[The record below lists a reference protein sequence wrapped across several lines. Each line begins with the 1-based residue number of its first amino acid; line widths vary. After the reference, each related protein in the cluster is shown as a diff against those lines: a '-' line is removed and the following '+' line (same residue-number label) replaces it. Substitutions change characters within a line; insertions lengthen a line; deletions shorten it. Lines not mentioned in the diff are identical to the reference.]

1 MTPERF
7 WAAAALFHAVTIAV
21 AWSVAR
27 RWREPERCRRPA
39 TTWLVDLA
47 RDAGGLAVFAY
58 VVSLVVP
65 ALVNLDEL
73 RRLRTG
79 AISGRLMG
87 QLLFGEAIAWA
98 AALGVFHRQ
107 SGRPG
112 RGAML
117 GTVSLGLLAVDV
129 EAYRVEP
136 FQLRVRE
143 HLVDRRQGAAEGRT
157 IRILHMTD
165 IQTPVIGPREELA
178 FVTGLAYR
186 PDLVV
191 LTGDYVQDALGR
203 PTEDQAAR
211 DLRALMS
218 RIAFQ
223 APLGVFAT
231 DGDAGPPC
239 RAVFEGTVVQCLVD
253 GGTTVVLPG
262 GETLAIT
269 GLSRWGGRE
278 RDSAWLRRL
287 LAPAQAADHRIVISH
302 SPDFVDSLPVAV
314 DLVLAGHTHGGQVV
328 LPFFGPPKTSS
339 RLPRAYA
346 GGLND
351 YRGIPLHVSRG
362 VGMERGFDVP
372 VRFLCPPEIC
382 VLDARL
388 RGRTPERR

>member
-7 WAAAALFHAVTIAV
+7 WAAAALFHLIVLTT
-21 AWSVAR
+21 AWRLAR
-27 RWREPERCRRPA
+27 SWRGPERCRWPA
-39 TTWLVDLA
+39 ASWLAALA
-47 RDAGGLAVFAY
+47 RDVGALALFAY
-58 VVSLVVP
+58 AVSLLVP
-65 ALVNLDEL
+65 ALLNLDQL
-73 RRLRTG
+73 ARLRLG
-79 AISGRLMG
+79 SISGRLMG
-87 QLLFGEAIAWA
+87 QLLFGEAIVWA

-107 SGRPG
+107 AGRPG
-112 RGAML
+112 RGAVL
-117 GTVSLGLLAVDV
+117 GTAALGLLAVYV

-136 FQLRVRE
+136 NLLRVRE
-143 HLVDRRQGAAEGRT
+143 HVVDRHPGATGGRT

-165 IQTPVIGPREELA
+165 LQTPAIGPREESA
-178 FVTGLAYR
+178 FETGLSYR

-203 PTEDQAAR
+203 PTEEQAAR
-211 DLRALMS
+211 DLRALLA

-231 DGDAGPPC
+231 EGDAGLPC
-239 RAVFEGTVVQCLVD
+239 RTVFEGTVVTCLVD
-253 GGTTVVLPG
+253 EGKAVVLPG
-262 GETLAIT
+262 GGSLAIT
-269 GLSRWGGRE
+269 GLSRWGGRQ
-278 RDSAWLRRL
+278 RDSAWLERV
-287 LAPAQAADHRIVISH
+287 LAPELPADHRIVISH
-302 SPDFVDSLPVAV
+302 SPDFVDSLQVPV

-328 LPFFGPPKTSS
+328 LPLFGPPKTSS

-382 VLDARL
+382 VLDLRL
-388 RGRTPERR
+388 RERVPDGS